1 MYLGLDLGTSGL
13 KALLTAA
20 DGSIIGTASANY
32 EVQQPHANWSEQ
44 DPMDWIKACEKVF
57 AALKQTL
64 PIEFAQIKA
73 ISTSGHMH
81 GAVTVDE
88 NAKPLRPCILWNDM
102 RSHEEAAALDAMPQ
116 FRKISGNIVF
126 PGFTAPKLLWMKN
139 NEPDLFAKIHKVLL
153 PKDFLL
159 HWLSGRFV
167 GDVSDGAGTS
177 WLDVAT
183 RKWSEALLSASGM
196 RVDQM
201 PDLVEGSEVVGAIR
215 EALSSRFG
223 LSKDVKIVAGGAD
236 NAVAACGVGAWQE
249 GEGFVSLGTS
259 GVLLA
264 AKNSYAP
271 DPDTAVHTFCHAI
284 PNRWYQMGVMLSATN
299 SLNWLAQTLDKD
311 PVWVANLC
319 TGKITGPSSV
329 IFMPYLTG
337 ERTPHN
343 DADIG
348 GALIGLK
355 ADTTSAEL
363 SQAVME
369 GVAFG
374 LRDCLEALKSTGT
387 ELTQILAIGGG
398 TNSDFWVQTLAT
410 ILNLKLEIPEKGDFG
425 AALGA
430 ARLAMIGDGADI
442 AKTLTSPKISKIIEP
457 DVSLTA
463 KYEDAYQRFRKL
475 YPLIKSIDQVN

>member
-13 KALLTAA
+13 KAMLISP
-20 DGSIIGTASANY
+20 DGNIIGTSSATY

-44 DPMDWIKACEKVF
+44 NPSDWIVACEEVF
-57 AALKQTL
+57 LALRDAYKS
-64 PIEFAQIKA
+64 EFAQIKA
-73 ISTSGHMH
+73 ISISGHMH
-81 GAVTVDE
+81 GAVAVDE
-88 NAKPLRPCILWNDM
+88 NAKPLRACILWNDM
-102 RSHEEAAALDAMPQ
+102 RSHAEAAKLDSIPA
-116 FRKISGNIVF
+116 FRKVSGNIVF

-139 NEPDLFAKIHKVLL
+139 NEPEIFAKVHKVLL

-159 HWLSGRFV
+159 HWLSGHFV
-167 GDVSDGAGTS
+167 SDMSDGAGTS
-177 WLDVAT
+177 WLDVDA
-183 RKWSEALLSASGM
+183 RKWSPELLAKSGM

-201 PDLVEGSEVVGAIR
+201 PDLVEGSDVVGTILENLAIK
-215 EALSSRFG
+215 FG
-223 LSKDVKIVAGGAD
+223 LDRQVKIVAGGAD

-264 AKNSYAP
+264 AKNSYSP
-271 DPDTAVHTFCHAI
+271 DPETAVHTFCHAI
-284 PNRWYQMGVMLSATN
+284 PDRWYQMGVMLSATN

-311 PVWVANLC
+311 PAWVAGLC
-319 TGKITGPSSV
+319 DGKITGPSSV

-355 ADTTSAEL
+355 ADTTAAEL

-387 ELTQILAIGGG
+387 ELSQVLAIGGG
-398 TNSDFWVQTLAT
+398 TKSNFWVETLAT
-410 ILNLKLEIPEKGDFG
+410 ILNLKLAIPEKGDFG

-430 ARLAMIGDGADI
+430 ARLAMIGDGAAI
-442 AKTLTSPKISKIIEP
+442 EKTLTSPKISKIVEP
-457 DVSLTA
+457 NVELVQ
-463 KYEDAYQRFRKL
+463 KYEDAYQRFKKL
-475 YPLIKSIDQVN
+475 YPLIKTID

>member
-13 KALLTAA
+13 KALLTSAEGA
-20 DGSIIGTASANY
+20 IIGTASANY

-44 DPMDWIKACEKVF
+44 DPLDWIKACEKVF
-57 AALKQTL
+57 AGLKQSL
-64 PIEFAQIKA
+64 PKEFSQIKA

-88 NAKPLRPCILWNDM
+88 NAIPLRPCILWNDM
-102 RSHEEAAALDAMPQ
+102 RSHKEAAQLDANPI
-116 FRKISGNIVF
+116 FRNLSGNIVF

-159 HWLSGRFV
+159 HWLSGKFV
-167 GDVSDGAGTS
+167 GDMSDAAGTS
-177 WLDVAT
+177 WLDVAN
-183 RKWSEALLSASGM
+183 RKWSPELLRASSM
-196 RVDQM
+196 HIDQM
-201 PDLVEGSEVVGAIR
+201 PHLVEGSQVVGLIR
-215 EALSSRFG
+215 EEISARFNFN
-223 LSKDVKIVAGGAD
+223 KDVKIVAGGAD
-236 NAVAACGVGAWQE
+236 NAVSACGVGAWQE

-284 PNRWYQMGVMLSATN
+284 PDRWYQMGVMLSATN
-299 SLNWLAQTLDKD
+299 SLNWLAQMLDKD
-311 PVWVANLC
+311 PAYVANLC
-319 TGKITGPSSV
+319 EGDIKGPSSV
-329 IFMPYLTG
+329 TFMPYLTG

-348 GALIGLK
+348 GAFVGLK
-355 ADTTSAEL
+355 TDTTSADM

-387 ELTQILAIGGG
+387 QLTQILAIGGG
-398 TNSDFWVQTLAT
+398 TKSDFWLQTLAT
-410 ILNLKLEIPEKGDFG
+410 ILNLKLAIPEKGDFG

-430 ARLAMIGDGADI
+430 ARLAMIGDGASI
-442 AKTLTSPKISKIIEP
+442 EHTLTSPTISRIVEP
-457 DVSLTA
+457 DEALQE
-463 KYEDAYQRFRKL
+463 KYEEAYKRFRKL
-475 YPLIKSIDQVN
+475 YPVIKSID